1 MTDIEKY
8 ILRIADTTLIL
19 SQRLSEWCSKGPSLE
34 EDIALSNISLDLL
47 GQANGLLEYVS
58 KLNGEISPDEYAFK
72 IDERE
77 FYNFQICEIENG
89 HFGDTIIR
97 QFLIDIYFKLYYQ
110 DLEKSKDE
118 TLSALATKSLKEVSY
133 HLRHSS
139 NWVIRLGDGT
149 QESKDKIQKS
159 LNNIW
164 KYTGEFFEMDEL
176 DKKML
181 KEKIGVN
188 NKDLKKDWDKLVDET
203 LIKAKLKRPE
213 DGYMMT
219 GSRKGIH
226 TEMLGKILSE
236 MQYLPRA
243 YPDAKW

>member
-1 MTDIEKY
+1 MIDIEKY

-72 IDERE
+72 RDERE

-89 HFGDTIIR
+89 HFGDTIMR

-110 DLEKSKDE
+110 ELEKSKDE

-176 DKKML
+176 DKKMV

-188 NKDLKKDWDKLVDET
+188 NKNLKKDWDKLVDET

-219 GSRKGIH
+219 GSKKGIH

>member
-1 MTDIEKY
+1 MIDIEKY

-47 GQANGLLEYVS
+47 GQASGLLEYVS
-58 KLNGEISPDEYAFK
+58 KLNGEISADEYAFK
-72 IDERE
+72 RDERE

-219 GSRKGIH
+219 GSKKGIH

>member
-72 IDERE
+72 RDERE

-89 HFGDTIIR
+89 HFGDTIMR

-110 DLEKSKDE
+110 ELEKSKDE

-188 NKDLKKDWDKLVDET
+188 NKTLKKDWDKLVDET
-203 LIKAKLKRPE
+203 LNMAKLKRPE

>member
-58 KLNGEISPDEYAFK
+58 KLNGKISADDYAFK
-72 IDERE
+72 RDERE

-97 QFLIDIYFKLYYQ
+97 QFLIDVYFKLYYQ
-110 DLEKSKDE
+110 ELEKSKDE

-149 QESKDKIQKS
+149 QESKDKVQKS

-188 NKDLKKDWDKLVDET
+188 NKNLKKDWDKLVDET
-203 LIKAKLKRPE
+203 LNKAKLKRPE

>member
-58 KLNGEISPDEYAFK
+58 KLNGKISPDEYAFK
-72 IDERE
+72 RDERE

-110 DLEKSKDE
+110 ELEKSKDE

-188 NKDLKKDWDKLVDET
+188 NKNLKKDWYKLVDET

>member
-58 KLNGEISPDEYAFK
+58 KLNGKISADEYAFK
-72 IDERE
+72 RDERE

-97 QFLIDIYFKLYYQ
+97 QFLIDVYFKLYYQ
-110 DLEKSKDE
+110 ELEKSKDE

-176 DKKML
+176 DEKML

-188 NKDLKKDWDKLVDET
+188 NKNLKKDWDKLVDET
-203 LIKAKLKRPE
+203 LNKAKLKRPE

>member
-72 IDERE
+72 RDERE

-89 HFGDTIIR
+89 HFGDTIMR

-110 DLEKSKDE
+110 ELEKSKDE

-188 NKDLKKDWDKLVDET
+188 NKNLKKDWDKLVDET
-203 LIKAKLKRPE
+203 LNKAKLKRPE

>member
-8 ILRIADTTLIL
+8 ILRTADTTLIL

-58 KLNGEISPDEYAFK
+58 KLNGKISADDYAFK
-72 IDERE
+72 RDERE

-97 QFLIDIYFKLYYQ
+97 QFLIDVYFKLYYQ
-110 DLEKSKDE
+110 ELEKSKDE
-118 TLSALATKSLKEVSY
+118 TLSAIATKSLKEVSY

-164 KYTGEFFEMDEL
+164 KFTGEFFEMDEL
-176 DKKML
+176 DEKML

-188 NKDLKKDWDKLVDET
+188 NKDLKKDWNKLVDKT
-203 LIKAKLKRPE
+203 LNKAKLKKPE

>member
-72 IDERE
+72 RDERE

-219 GSRKGIH
+219 GSKKGIH

>member
-72 IDERE
+72 RDERE

-89 HFGDTIIR
+89 HFGDTIMR

-110 DLEKSKDE
+110 ELEKSKDE

-176 DKKML
+176 DKKMV

-188 NKDLKKDWDKLVDET
+188 NKNLKKDWDKLVDET

>member
-58 KLNGEISPDEYAFK
+58 KLNGKISADDYAFK
-72 IDERE
+72 RDERE

-89 HFGDTIIR
+89 HFGDTIMR
-97 QFLIDIYFKLYYQ
+97 QFLIDVYFKLYYQ
-110 DLEKSKDE
+110 ELEKSKDE

-176 DKKML
+176 DEKML

-188 NKDLKKDWDKLVDET
+188 NKNLKKDWNKLVDET
-203 LIKAKLKRPE
+203 LNKAKLKKPE

>member
-34 EDIALSNISLDLL
+34 EDIALANISLDLL

-72 IDERE
+72 RDERE

-89 HFGDTIIR
+89 HFGDTIMR

-110 DLEKSKDE
+110 ELEKSKDE

-219 GSRKGIH
+219 GSKKGIH

>member
-58 KLNGEISPDEYAFK
+58 KLNGKISADDYAFK
-72 IDERE
+72 RDERE

-97 QFLIDIYFKLYYQ
+97 QFLIDVYFKLYYQ
-110 DLEKSKDE
+110 ELEKSKDE

-176 DKKML
+176 DEKML

-188 NKDLKKDWDKLVDET
+188 NKDLKKDWNKLVDDT
-203 LIKAKLKRPE
+203 LNKAKLKKPE

>member
-58 KLNGEISPDEYAFK
+58 KLNGKISADEYAFK
-72 IDERE
+72 RDERE
-77 FYNFQICEIENG
+77 FFNFQICEIENG

-97 QFLIDIYFKLYYQ
+97 QFLIDVYFKLYYQ
-110 DLEKSKDE
+110 ELEKSKDE

-149 QESKDKIQKS
+149 QESKDKVQKS

-164 KYTGEFFEMDEL
+164 KFTGEFFEMDEL
-176 DKKML
+176 DEKML

-188 NKDLKKDWDKLVDET
+188 NKNLKKDWDKLVDEI
-203 LIKAKLKRPE
+203 LIKAKLKKPE

>member
-58 KLNGEISPDEYAFK
+58 KLNGKISADEYAFK
-72 IDERE
+72 RDERE

-89 HFGDTIIR
+89 HFGDTIMR

-110 DLEKSKDE
+110 ELEKSKDE

-149 QESKDKIQKS
+149 QESKDKVQKS

-188 NKDLKKDWDKLVDET
+188 NKNLKKDWDKLVDET

-213 DGYMMT
+213 DRYMMT

>member
-72 IDERE
+72 RDERE

-89 HFGDTIIR
+89 HFGDTIMR

-110 DLEKSKDE
+110 ELEKSKDE

-176 DKKML
+176 DEKML

-188 NKDLKKDWDKLVDET
+188 NKNLKKDWDKLVDET

>member
-72 IDERE
+72 RDERE

-110 DLEKSKDE
+110 ELEKSKDE

>member
-1 MTDIEKY
+1 MIDIEKY

-72 IDERE
+72 RDERE

-110 DLEKSKDE
+110 ELEKSKDE

>member
-1 MTDIEKY
+1 M
-8 ILRIADTTLIL
+8 
-19 SQRLSEWCSKGPSLE
+19 
-34 EDIALSNISLDLL
+34 
-47 GQANGLLEYVS
+47 
-58 KLNGEISPDEYAFK
+58 
-72 IDERE
+72 
-77 FYNFQICEIENG
+77 
-89 HFGDTIIR
+89 
-97 QFLIDIYFKLYYQ
+97 IDIYFKLYYQ
-110 DLEKSKDE
+110 ELEKSKDE

>member
-58 KLNGEISPDEYAFK
+58 KLNGKISPDEYAFK
-72 IDERE
+72 RDERE

-89 HFGDTIIR
+89 HFGDTIMR

-110 DLEKSKDE
+110 ELEKSKDE

-219 GSRKGIH
+219 GSKKGIH

>member
-58 KLNGEISPDEYAFK
+58 KLNGKISADDYAFK
-72 IDERE
+72 RDERE

-97 QFLIDIYFKLYYQ
+97 QFLIDVYFKLYYQ
-110 DLEKSKDE
+110 ELEKSKDE

-176 DKKML
+176 DEKML

-188 NKDLKKDWDKLVDET
+188 NKDLKKDWNKLVDET
-203 LIKAKLKRPE
+203 LNKAKLKKPE

>member
-1 MTDIEKY
+1 MTDVEKY

-47 GQANGLLEYVS
+47 GQANGLLEYIS
-58 KLNGEISPDEYAFK
+58 KLNGEISADEYAFK
-72 IDERE
+72 RDERE

-110 DLEKSKDE
+110 ELEKSKDE

-164 KYTGEFFEMDEL
+164 KYTGEFFEMDTL
-176 DKKML
+176 DKKMQ

-188 NKDLKKDWDKLVDET
+188 NKNLKKDWDKLVDET
-203 LIKAKLKRPE
+203 LNKAKLKRPE

>member
-58 KLNGEISPDEYAFK
+58 KLNGKISADEYAFK
-72 IDERE
+72 RDERE

-97 QFLIDIYFKLYYQ
+97 QFLIDVYFKLYYQ
-110 DLEKSKDE
+110 ELEKSKDE

-164 KYTGEFFEMDEL
+164 KYTGEFFEMDTL
-176 DKKML
+176 DKKMQ
-181 KEKIGVN
+181 KEMIGVN
-188 NKDLKKDWDKLVDET
+188 NKNLKKDWDKLVDET
-203 LIKAKLKRPE
+203 LIKAKLKKPE

>member
-58 KLNGEISPDEYAFK
+58 KLNGKISADEYAFK
-72 IDERE
+72 RDERE

-97 QFLIDIYFKLYYQ
+97 QFLIDVYFKLYYQ
-110 DLEKSKDE
+110 ELEKSKDE

-164 KYTGEFFEMDEL
+164 KYTGEFYEMDEL
-176 DKKML
+176 DEKML

-188 NKDLKKDWDKLVDET
+188 NKNLKKDWDKLVNET
-203 LIKAKLKRPE
+203 LNKAKLKRPE

>member
-1 MTDIEKY
+1 MIDIEKY

-72 IDERE
+72 RDERE

-219 GSRKGIH
+219 GSKKGIH

>member
-1 MTDIEKY
+1 MIDIEKY

-58 KLNGEISPDEYAFK
+58 KLNGKISPDEYAFK
-72 IDERE
+72 RDERE

-110 DLEKSKDE
+110 ELEKSKDE

-159 LNNIW
+159 FNNIW
-164 KYTGEFFEMDEL
+164 KYTGEFFEMDDL

-188 NKDLKKDWDKLVDET
+188 NKTLKKDWDKLVDET

-219 GSRKGIH
+219 GSKKGIH

>member
-47 GQANGLLEYVS
+47 GQANGLLEYIS

-72 IDERE
+72 RDERE

-89 HFGDTIIR
+89 HFGDTIMR

-110 DLEKSKDE
+110 ELEKSKDE
-118 TLSALATKSLKEVSY
+118 NLSALATKSLKEVSY

-188 NKDLKKDWDKLVDET
+188 NKNLKKDWDKLVDET

>member
-1 MTDIEKY
+1 MIDIEKY

-58 KLNGEISPDEYAFK
+58 KLNGEVSPDEYAFK
-72 IDERE
+72 RDERE

-110 DLEKSKDE
+110 ELEKSKDE

-149 QESKDKIQKS
+149 QESKNKIQKS

-188 NKDLKKDWDKLVDET
+188 NKTLKKDWDKLVDET

-236 MQYLPRA
+236 MQFLPRA

>member
-58 KLNGEISPDEYAFK
+58 KLNGKISADEYAFK
-72 IDERE
+72 RDERE

-97 QFLIDIYFKLYYQ
+97 QFLIDVYFKLYYQ
-110 DLEKSKDE
+110 ELEKSKDE

-149 QESKDKIQKS
+149 QESKDKVQKS

-176 DKKML
+176 DEKML

-188 NKDLKKDWDKLVDET
+188 NKNLKKDWDKLVDET
-203 LIKAKLKRPE
+203 LNKAKLKRPE
-213 DGYMMT
+213 DAYMMS

>member
-58 KLNGEISPDEYAFK
+58 KLNEEISPDEYAFK
-72 IDERE
+72 RDERE

-89 HFGDTIIR
+89 HFGDTIMR

-110 DLEKSKDE
+110 ELEKSKDE

-176 DKKML
+176 DKKMV

-188 NKDLKKDWDKLVDET
+188 NKNLKKDWDKLVDET

-219 GSRKGIH
+219 GSKKGIH

>member
-72 IDERE
+72 RDERE

-110 DLEKSKDE
+110 ELEKSKDE

-159 LNNIW
+159 FNNIW

-188 NKDLKKDWDKLVDET
+188 NKTLKKDWDKLVDET

>member
-72 IDERE
+72 RDERE

-89 HFGDTIIR
+89 HFGDTIMR

-110 DLEKSKDE
+110 ELEKSKDE

-133 HLRHSS
+133 HLRHSG

-181 KEKIGVN
+181 KAKIGVN
-188 NKDLKKDWDKLVDET
+188 NKNLKKDWDKLVDET

>member
-58 KLNGEISPDEYAFK
+58 KLNGKISPDEYAFK
-72 IDERE
+72 RDERE

-89 HFGDTIIR
+89 HFGDTIMR

-110 DLEKSKDE
+110 ELEKSKDE

-188 NKDLKKDWDKLVDET
+188 NKNLKKDWYKLVDET

>member
-1 MTDIEKY
+1 MTDVEKY

-47 GQANGLLEYVS
+47 GQANGLLEYIS
-58 KLNGEISPDEYAFK
+58 KLNGEISADEYAFK
-72 IDERE
+72 RDERE

-97 QFLIDIYFKLYYQ
+97 QFLIDVYFKLYYQ
-110 DLEKSKDE
+110 ELEKSKDE

-188 NKDLKKDWDKLVDET
+188 NKNLKKDWDKLVDET

>member
-58 KLNGEISPDEYAFK
+58 KLNGKMSADDYAFK
-72 IDERE
+72 RDERE

-97 QFLIDIYFKLYYQ
+97 QFLIDVYFKLYYQ
-110 DLEKSKDE
+110 ELEKSKDE
-118 TLSALATKSLKEVSY
+118 TLSALATKSLEEVSY

-139 NWVIRLGDGT
+139 NWIIRLGDGT

-176 DKKML
+176 DEKML

-188 NKDLKKDWDKLVDET
+188 NKNLKKDWNKLVDET
-203 LIKAKLKRPE
+203 LNKAKLKKPE

-226 TEMLGKILSE
+226 TEMFGKILSE

>member
-58 KLNGEISPDEYAFK
+58 KLNGKISADDYAFK
-72 IDERE
+72 RDERE
-77 FYNFQICEIENG
+77 FFNFQICEIENG

-97 QFLIDIYFKLYYQ
+97 QFLIDVYFKFYYQ
-110 DLEKSKDE
+110 ELEKSKDE

-176 DKKML
+176 DEKML

-188 NKDLKKDWDKLVDET
+188 NKNLKKDWNKLVDET
-203 LIKAKLKRPE
+203 LNKAKLKRPE

>member
-58 KLNGEISPDEYAFK
+58 KLNGKISADDYAFK
-72 IDERE
+72 RDERE

-97 QFLIDIYFKLYYQ
+97 QFLIDVYFKLYYQ
-110 DLEKSKDE
+110 ELEKSKDE

-176 DKKML
+176 D
-181 KEKIGVN
+181 EKNV
-188 NKDLKKDWDKLVDET
+188 KRKDWCQQQKF
-203 LIKAKLKRPE
+203 KKRLE
-213 DGYMMT
+213 
-219 GSRKGIH
+219 
-226 TEMLGKILSE
+226 
-236 MQYLPRA
+236 
-243 YPDAKW
+243 